1 MAAGLCFSAR
11 KQTHDHSNY
20 EQRDDTNSD
29 IQRTDFIHQPLF
41 LQALG
46 SAMGGVGEGDAFLAA
61 SIDCAYC
68 IR

>member
-1 MAAGLCFSAR
+1 MAARLGLPAR

-20 EQRDDTNSD
+20 EQREDTNSD
-29 IQRTDFIHQPLF
+29 IQRTDFIHQPFF
-41 LQALG
+41 LGVGLAI
-46 SAMGGVGEGDAFLAA
+46 GGVGEGDAFLAA